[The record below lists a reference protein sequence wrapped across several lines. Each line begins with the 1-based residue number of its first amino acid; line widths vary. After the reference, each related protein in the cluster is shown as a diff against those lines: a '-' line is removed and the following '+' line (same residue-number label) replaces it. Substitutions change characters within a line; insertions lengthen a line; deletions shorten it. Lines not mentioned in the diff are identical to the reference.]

1 MKREPIELSFDC
13 ANDFRVAMTQ
23 SEDAEAAQAIN
34 ELAPPHVAH
43 KAAFPFPLDNCAFN
57 IARVRPAIQIE
68 VEILYALAHKL
79 CLLFRR
85 ERGTV
90 ANLHRIILIKLSAVS

>member
-1 MKREPIELSFDC
+1 MKREPIELGFDR
-13 ANDFRVAMTQ
+13 AHDFRVAM
-23 SEDAEAAQAIN
+23 SEREDAEAAQAIYK
-34 ELAPPHVAH
+34 LAPPQVAH
-43 KAAFPFPLDNCAFN
+43 ETAFALPFDYSAFN

-68 VEILYALAHKL
+68 VKILYALAYKL

-90 ANLHRIILIKLSAVS
+90 ANLHRIILIKLSDIS